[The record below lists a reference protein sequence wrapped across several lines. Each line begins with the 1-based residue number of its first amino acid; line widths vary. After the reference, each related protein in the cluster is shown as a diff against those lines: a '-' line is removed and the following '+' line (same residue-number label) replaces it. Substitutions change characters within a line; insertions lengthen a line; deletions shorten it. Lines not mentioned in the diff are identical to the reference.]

1 LYNIFNFDT
10 FYIRSIILLY
20 LYVLYDVYIL
30 YSCLFVKNVPLSYE
44 WFYSTT
50 QQKISD
56 YMFELKIKEILT
68 CYVIIP

>member
-1 LYNIFNFDT
+1 MT
-10 FYIRSIILLY
+10 
-20 LYVLYDVYIL
+20 YIL

-56 YMFELKIKEILT
+56 HMFEIKIKETLT